1 MFLFDQLIQNI
12 IFYRVTDHFEN
23 LMKAMDSLIG
33 KKHIAQT
40 Y

>member
-1 MFLFDQLIQNI
+1 MFLFDQLIQN

-40 Y
+40 H